1 MKQIIIYWNVCS
13 NQVIN
18 RYGLTYP
25 LHPQIKT
32 HGMCAWSHYYEAN
45 NPAEK
50 DTQWKCNKIK
60 HYIVLKSNTCNRK
73 NYPICGLWGDIIHF
87 VSKMTASILRVRYLF
102 LQYLIGEHSNTWEF
116 RSNNL
121 WRQKHA
127 SESGYNE
134 GA

>member
-25 LHPQIKT
+25 SRPQIKT

-50 DTQWKCNKIK
+50 DTQ
-60 HYIVLKSNTCNRK
+60 
-73 NYPICGLWGDIIHF
+73 
-87 VSKMTASILRVRYLF
+87 
-102 LQYLIGEHSNTWEF
+102 
-116 RSNNL
+116 
-121 WRQKHA
+121 
-127 SESGYNE
+127 
-134 GA
+134 